1 MGVQLEQA
9 LLCRALDAPA
19 RSLKQKAESHL
30 ANSFSDESCEGRGAG
45 CPLFVLSGDHGK
57 YLNCWENRVGG
68 KQEEK
73 AKKSESESERE
84 RARER

>member
-45 CPLFVLSGDHGK
+45 CPVFVLSGDHGK

-68 KQEEK
+68 KQEDK
-73 AKKSESESERE
+73 AKKSESE
-84 RARER
+84 